1 MNNLELINVLEVAVF
16 GLAIAQALTIIL
28 TIRRERDVKDLREL
42 VEDQRLRL
50 VELRA
55 WLAGRNALQTR
66 RIASGLETSSEPV
79 ATTAKV
85 PASGMPTQEDNQPRV
100 TEEAAARAAKAFQW
114 EREVAGRLRAGI
126 KAETPAQQAT
136 TAADKKRSSIAEDG
150 FKWFKEDQNEP
161 HEIVQAREIVS
172 NLGKANASKVHD
184 EPENLRLTNTT
195 DDELERVARAVNQ
208 LKADVEK
215 TSVITRMNGKPPA
228 ETE

>member
-16 GLAIAQALTIIL
+16 GLAVAQALTIIL
-28 TIRRERDVKDLREL
+28 TIRRERDVRDLREL

-66 RIASGLETSSEPV
+66 RIASGLETRPEPA
-79 ATTAKV
+79 ATTAKA
-85 PASGMPTQEDNQPRV
+85 PASGMPAQEDNQPRV
-100 TEEAAARAAKAFQW
+100 TEEAAARAAKTLQW
-114 EREVAGRLRAGI
+114 EREVADRLRAGVQP
-126 KAETPAQQAT
+126 ETPAQQAA
-136 TAADKKRSSIAEDG
+136 TAADKKRSSIAQDG

-161 HEIVQAREIVS
+161 HQIVQAREIVS
-172 NLGKANASKVHD
+172 NLGKTNASKVHD
-184 EPENLRLTNTT
+184 EPENLRLTSATN
-195 DDELERVARAVNQ
+195 DELERVARAVNQ
-208 LKADVEK
+208 LKADIEK

>member
-1 MNNLELINVLEVAVF
+1 MNDAELMNVLEVAVF

-55 WLAGRNALQTR
+55 WLAGRNALQTK
-66 RIASGLETSSEPV
+66 RIASGFETSPRPT
-79 ATTAKV
+79 ATTAKA
-85 PASGMPTQEDNQPRV
+85 PASGMPTQGDDQPRV
-100 TEEAAARAAKAFQW
+100 TEEAVARAAKALQW

-126 KAETPAQQAT
+126 QADTPAQQAT
-136 TAADKKRSSIAEDG
+136 TAAENKRSSIADDG

-172 NLGKANASKVHD
+172 SLAKENAPRIHD
-184 EPENLRLTNTT
+184 EPENLRLPSTPN
-195 DDELERVARAVNQ
+195 DDLERVARAVNQ

>member
-1 MNNLELINVLEVAVF
+1 MNDVELMNVLEVAVF

-66 RIASGLETSSEPV
+66 RIASGLETSPERT
-79 ATTAKV
+79 ATTAKA
-85 PASGMPTQEDNQPRV
+85 PASGMPTQDDDQSRV
-100 TEEAAARAAKAFQW
+100 TEEAAARAAKALQW
-114 EREVAGRLRAGI
+114 EREVAGRLRAGLQ
-126 KAETPAQQAT
+126 AEIPAQQAT
-136 TAADKKRSSIAEDG
+136 TAVDKKRSSIAEDG

-172 NLGKANASKVHD
+172 NLGKANTPRIHD
-184 EPENLRLTNTT
+184 EPRLPNTPN
-195 DDELERVARAVNQ
+195 DDLERVARAVNQ

>member
-1 MNNLELINVLEVAVF
+1 MNNLELMNVLEVAVF

-66 RIASGLETSSEPV
+66 RIASRPETSAEPT
-79 ATTAKV
+79 ATTAKP
-85 PASGMPTQEDNQPRV
+85 PASGMPAQDDDQPRV
-100 TEEAAARAAKAFQW
+100 TEGAAARAAKTLQW
-114 EREVAGRLRAGI
+114 EREVASRLRAGLQG
-126 KAETPAQQAT
+126 ETPAQQAT
-136 TAADKKRSSIAEDG
+136 KAADKKRPSEDG
-150 FKWFKEDQNEP
+150 FKWFKEDHNEP

-172 NLGKANASKVHD
+172 SLGKENVPRIHN
-184 EPENLRLTNTT
+184 EPDNLRLPSTPN
-195 DDELERVARAVNQ
+195 DDLERVARAVNQ

>member
-1 MNNLELINVLEVAVF
+1 MSNLELTSVLEIAVF
-16 GLAIAQALTIIL
+16 GLAIAQALTIVL
-28 TIRRERDVKDLREL
+28 TIRREKDVKDLREL

-66 RIASGLETSSEPV
+66 RIASGRETSPEPT
-79 ATTAKV
+79 ATAKA
-85 PASGMPTQEDNQPRV
+85 PASGMPMQEDDQPRV
-100 TEEAAARAAKAFQW
+100 TEDAAARAAKALEW

-126 KAETPAQQAT
+126 KAETPTQQAT

-161 HEIVQAREIVS
+161 HEIVEAREIVS
-172 NLGKANASKVHD
+172 NLGKENAPRIHD
-184 EPENLRLTNTT
+184 EPENLQLPSTAN
-195 DDELERVARAVNQ
+195 DELERITRAVNQ
-208 LKADVEK
+208 LRADVEK
-215 TSVITRMNGKPPA
+215 TSVITRLNGKPPA